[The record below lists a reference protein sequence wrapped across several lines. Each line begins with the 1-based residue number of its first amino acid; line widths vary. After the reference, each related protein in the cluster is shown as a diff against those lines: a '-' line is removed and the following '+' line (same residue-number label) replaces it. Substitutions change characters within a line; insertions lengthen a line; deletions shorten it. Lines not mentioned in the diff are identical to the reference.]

1 MEKNPSKLGIKAQ
14 ENSVALIGW
23 HDGGA
28 GQVQAW
34 LEKKCGYHV
43 TCFVN
48 ATDQPLKIDVG
59 KIQRDTTQFSYPT
72 ENSFKDKPLINSA
85 DWASIL
91 VDLNIKNVL
100 VTTDDPD
107 SRHRLEH
114 IEMARKRGLKLIN
127 AIHPTAVIMED
138 VILHDNII
146 LQANSFVGYRSEL
159 FPGVIVTSA
168 HLDHHNV
175 LRECSSVGPGAV
187 TAGNVT
193 IGAFARVNTGAT
205 IINRIK
211 IGQHSIVGAG
221 TVVVCDVPDNVTVVG
236 VPAKIVKNHNF

>member
-1 MEKNPSKLGIKAQ
+1 LLELGIKVQ
-14 ENSVALIGW
+14 EDSVAIVGW

-34 LEKKCGYHV
+34 LEKHCGYQV
-43 TCFVN
+43 ACFVN
-48 ATDQPLKIDVG
+48 ATDRPLKIDVG
-59 KIQRDTTQFSYPT
+59 QIQRDTRQFSYPT
-72 ENSFKDKPLINSA
+72 ENIFKDKPLINSA

-91 VDLNIKNVL
+91 MDLKIKNVL

-107 SRHRLEH
+107 ARSRLKH
-114 IEMARKRGLKLIN
+114 IDMARKKGLKLIN

-175 LRECSSVGPGAV
+175 LRECASVGPGAV

-193 IGAFARVNTGAT
+193 IGAFARVNTGAV

-211 IGQHSIVGAG
+211 IGQRSIVGAG
-221 TVVVCDVPDNVTVVG
+221 TVVVNDVPDNVTVVG
-236 VPAKIVKNHNF
+236 VPGKIIKRH